1 MSVERQNLTIE
12 TEFHSDSRE
21 TWLFLSMSRPNLEYG
36 EHVLTI
42 ETELYSDSRETWLLL
57 SMSRPNLEY
66 GEHVLTIETELYS
79 DSRETWPLLSM
90 SRPNLKCGGHVSSR
104 GKQKQFPKMSGGK
117 KQNLIMLLTVFCFW
131 LSARIG
137 HTWSVGCYLKGKLAT

>member
-42 ETELYSDSRETWLLL
+42 ETELYSDSRETW
-57 SMSRPNLEY
+57 
-66 GEHVLTIETELYS
+66 
-79 DSRETWPLLSM
+79 PLLSM

-104 GKQKQFPKMSGGK
+104 GKQNNSLKCQGEKS
-117 KQNLIMLLTVFCFW
+117 
-131 LSARIG
+131 RI
-137 HTWSVGCYLKGKLAT
+137 